1 MWVQKPLEDK
11 KMMSSSVILELA
23 ALTPPGSLLEM
34 HNLGPN
40 PDLMNQKL

>member
-1 MWVQKPLEDK
+1 MWVQRPLEEK
-11 KMMSSSVILELA
+11 KMMSSSVILEFV

-34 HNLGPN
+34 RNLGPN